1 MAAQV
6 EGIPPRIQRTVRW
19 LSIAL
24 VLATVSCAERRSS
37 TVDER
42 LCSDLAVL
50 RGERIFFGHQSVGR
64 DILSGANELCSRAGC
79 PGLRIVAASGA
90 PAEGGFIA
98 ETAIGRNGEPV
109 SKCEDFSRELEKFGD
124 SLDLALMKF
133 CYVDFSPDTRVEDVL
148 REYERTAQQ
157 IQARHPRLTI
167 VHVTAPLMSPPAGIK
182 PILKR
187 LLGRADETEA
197 ANLKRQ
203 QFNAALR
210 SRHAGE
216 PFFDLAAAESTYPD
230 GRRRE
235 FRLNGA
241 TAYSMVAAYT
251 SDGGHL
257 NTAGRQA
264 VAREFL
270 RALAEAASHRS
281 R

>member
-1 MAAQV
+1 M
-6 EGIPPRIQRTVRW
+6 
-19 LSIAL
+19 
-24 VLATVSCAERRSS
+24 
-37 TVDER
+37 DER

-50 RGERIFFGHQSVGR
+50 RDKRIFFGHQSVGR
-64 DILSGANELCSRAGC
+64 DILAGAAELCGRAGC
-79 PGLRIVAASGA
+79 PGLRIVAPGGA

-98 ETAIGRNGEPV
+98 ETAIGRNGDPV
-109 SKCEDFSRELEKFGD
+109 SKCEDFGRELEKLGD

-148 REYERTAQQ
+148 REYEHTVRQVR
-157 IQARHPRLTI
+157 ARHPRLTI
-167 VHVTAPLMSPPAGIK
+167 VHVTAPLMSPPAGVK
-182 PILKR
+182 PMLKR
-187 LLGRADETEA
+187 LLGRPDETEA
-197 ANLKRQ
+197 ANMKRQ
-203 QFNAALR
+203 EFSAALR
-210 SRHAGE
+210 SRHAAE

-230 GRRRE
+230 GHRRA

-241 TAYSMVAAYT
+241 TAYSLVADYT

-270 RALAEAASHRS
+270 RALAEASSHRS